1 MSEKMDPE
9 ITMKEYEK
17 LVEMRTRADIA
28 ATILRNDVYVGREI
42 LFLIL
47 TGEKLPEEK
56 KEK

>member
-17 LVEMRTRADIA
+17 LIEIRTRADIA
-28 ATILRNDVYVGREI
+28 ATMLRNDAYVEREM
-42 LFLIL
+42 LFLVL